1 MSSSPFDLFRRNL
14 KPMMVFLTLLALVSF
29 VVLPSIAMYQQNQTG
44 YGVSAATSMATF
56 DGGEYDLT
64 KVSYFTRNHFA
75 AVRFLRELADSTMA
89 RGGVPKVADF
99 QYNTQQKFIQSL
111 GINSNP
117 SDESTVRTL
126 MFAGEAKKAGLEL
139 DDTAIRNWLT
149 LYSDGR
155 LSDSEINGV
164 LATSSANKMG
174 QVQLYEQLRTHL
186 LATAY
191 QRQVMSGLTASGQ
204 PIISPA
210 EQWELF
216 LRLNRRTVAD
226 AYAVNVADFIEKT
239 NAKPA
244 EKDILAVYEEGKST
258 YPQDDSPK
266 PAFRRPYVANIEYLA
281 GSLND
286 FIDRETATLTEEQ
299 LRAEYQKRLDG
310 GDFKLPDAVPT
321 ETKPEAAATDA
332 PTAAKPA
339 DAAMPADVSL
349 TDAPATTAPPVTE
362 ATTNEA
368 PPREAMTETKAEAA
382 PAVADASRTEAPSIE
397 APKVDPPAVEVPAPE
412 TPKVEAP
419 ATETPAI
426 EAPAAKPADSSG
438 LELSSNGIRLV
449 AMQADDAAKPAET
462 TAADAAVETAAEV
475 IDPNKPTDAATVPA
489 EPAKAAEMKADP
501 APAEPA
507 TTEAPDAPT
516 SEKPAAPAKTAAAP
530 ATPADAPATPADKP
544 VEEKP
549 AASTNESFEKV
560 RDDIART
567 LAMQPALDK
576 LDAAVTEVNKT
587 MRTYFNARAIAGE
600 KAAKDVVRPDLNA
613 LAEKLGMKHVVTGMM
628 NAREIQKAQ
637 TISLSSGVGSGMQR
651 GDEFVQ
657 AMYVARPQLF
667 TPIRT
672 VDDQAQIS
680 YIAWKSEE
688 KAEFIPEL
696 KDVREEVV
704 TAIRMAEA
712 RSLAQAEAEKKAK
725 EFADSDKPI
734 KELIPTERS
743 SMYFESL
750 GPFSWMNSLGFG
762 MRAFMGNVRELD
774 RVGESF
780 MREVFTSDRGKWGVA
795 ANMPETVYYVVR
807 PTEFSPSTDEL
818 HQRFTQLS
826 QRMQT
831 MSLAVEEAIKIRDGH
846 YETLDRRTGFKWNDA
861 AFKNE

>member
-126 MFAGEAKKAGLEL
+126 MFAGEAKKAGLDL

-191 QRQVMSGLTASGQ
+191 QRQVMGGLTASGQ
-204 PIISPA
+204 PIMSPA

-244 EKDILAVYEEGKST
+244 EKDISAVYEEGKST
-258 YPQDDSPK
+258 YPDDQSPK
-266 PAFRRPYVANIEYLA
+266 PAFRRPYTANIEYLA

-286 FIDRETATLTEEQ
+286 FIDRERATLTEEQ
-299 LRAEYQKRLDG
+299 LRAEYQNRLDG
-310 GDFKLPDAVPT
+310 GDFKLPSGVPT
-321 ETKPEAAATDA
+321 GTEPAAPATEAPVDATSTEAA
-332 PTAAKPA
+332 PP
-339 DAAMPADVSL
+339 
-349 TDAPATTAPPVTE
+349 TDAPAKMDAPVTETPVTETPVTE
-362 ATTNEA
+362 AM
-368 PPREAMTETKAEAA
+368 PETKTEPA
-382 PAVADASRTEAPSIE
+382 PATTEAPQVDLPQVDS
-397 APKVDPPAVEVPAPE
+397 PQVDPPATEVPSEIPAADTPNADTPNVDAPPVDAPAVEV
-412 TPKVEAP
+412 
-419 ATETPAI
+419 
-426 EAPAAKPADSSG
+426 PAAKPADSSG

-475 IDPNKPTDAATVPA
+475 IDPNTPTDAETVPA

-516 SEKPAAPAKTAAAP
+516 SEKPAAPAET
-530 ATPADAPATPADKP
+530 ADAPATPADAP

-567 LAMQPALDK
+567 LAMKPALDK

-600 KAAKDVVRPDLNA
+600 KAAKDVVRPDLKS

-628 NAREIQKAQ
+628 NGREIQNDP
-637 TISLSSGVGSGMQR
+637 ISLSAGAGTGMQR
-651 GDEFVQ
+651 GEGFVQ

-688 KAEFIPEL
+688 QAEFIPEL
-696 KDVREEVV
+696 KNVREEVI

-712 RSLAQAEAEKKAK
+712 RSLAQTEAENKAK
-725 EFADSDKPI
+725 EFAASDKPV

-762 MRAFMGNVRELD
+762 MRAFMGNVPELD
-774 RVGESF
+774 NVGETF
-780 MREVFTSDRGKWGVA
+780 MRQVFTSDRGKWGVA

-846 YETLDRRTGFKWNDA
+846 YEALDKRIGFKWNEEA
-861 AFKNE
+861 LKAE